1 MTRAAPVVLLLSYLA
16 FISLGLPDTVLG
28 VAWPSLRASFGIPP
42 SAMGAVLACGMVG
55 YFSSGLWAGVGVTK
69 LGVGGLL
76 ASSSALVA
84 AALLGNSLAPTWTV
98 FFPIGLLIGLGSGAI
113 DSGLNGFAARHF
125 SVRHI
130 NWLHACWGIGASTGP
145 AVMTWAIAGGHGYR
159 VGYRAIAAVLGM
171 MAVLFVFTRRL
182 WDDPRGAPAA
192 GDAPGEPASGAGVE
206 RAAAAKGSVRDALG
220 SGRVWM
226 QLVMFFFYTGLES
239 SVGQWCFSWMRER
252 RGLEIEAAGSW
263 TSAYWASLTLGRV
276 VLGLIADRFGP
287 DRLLRWASAGAVLG
301 VTLFVTGDGAL
312 GRAGLLVL
320 GASLAPMFP
329 TLMARTPARVGEAV
343 VHHAIGFQVSAATLG
358 SVSMPALAGVLVS
371 SLGIGAVGTLVIVLG
386 LLMLITHEGLLRLTA
401 SPEPRTD
408 AESA

>member
-1 MTRAAPVVLLLSYLA
+1 MTRSASVVLLLSYLA

-28 VAWPSLRASFGIPP
+28 VAWPSLRTTFGIPQ

-55 YFSSGLWAGVGVTK
+55 YFSSGLWAGVGVSK

-84 AALLGNSLAPTWTV
+84 LALLGYSLAPSWAV
-98 FFPIGLLIGLGSGAI
+98 FFPIGLVMGLGSGAI

-125 SVRHI
+125 SVRHM
-130 NWLHACWGIGASTGP
+130 NWLHACWGIGASAGP
-145 AVMTWAIAGGHGYR
+145 ALMTWAIAGGHGYR
-159 VGYRAIAAVLGM
+159 VGYRVIGVVLGTM
-171 MAVLFVFTRRL
+171 TVLFLFTHRL
-182 WDDPRGAPAA
+182 WDQPRDAPAA
-192 GDAPGEPASGAGVE
+192 ADASAE
-206 RAAAAKGSVRDALG
+206 RAAPVKGSVRDALA
-220 SGRVWM
+220 SSRVWM

-252 RGLEIEAAGSW
+252 RALEIEAAGSW

-287 DRLLRWASAGAVLG
+287 DRLLRCATVGAVLG

-312 GRAGLLVL
+312 GQAGLLVL

-329 TLMARTPARVGEAV
+329 TLMARTPARVGDAV

-358 SVSMPALAGVLVS
+358 SVSMPALAGVLGS
-371 SLGIGAVGTLVIVLG
+371 SLGIAAVGTLVIVLSV
-386 LLMLITHEGLLRLTA
+386 LMLFTHEGLLRITA
-401 SPEPRTD
+401 SAGARAD
-408 AESA
+408 VQRA